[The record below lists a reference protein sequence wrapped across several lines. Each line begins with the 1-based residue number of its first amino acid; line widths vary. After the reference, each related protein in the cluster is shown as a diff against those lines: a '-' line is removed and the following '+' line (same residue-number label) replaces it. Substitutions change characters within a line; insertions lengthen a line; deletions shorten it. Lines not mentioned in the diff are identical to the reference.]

1 MPYLSERQ
9 RVNIITLVKNL
20 DDQVHCDVVK
30 SDENHGHFMIVLS
43 KGNKQ
48 IKLDVT
54 EDDLEHA
61 ADDPKTQSE
70 IRWRLKKAL
79 EGAYE

>member
-9 RVNIITLVKNL
+9 RTKIISLAKDL
-20 DDQVHCDVVK
+20 DSQVQCDVV
-30 SDENHGHFMIVLS
+30 SSQENHGGFEIILN
-43 KGNKQ
+43 KGGTQ
-48 IKLDVT
+48 IKLEVT

-61 ADDPKTQSE
+61 VDDPKTQSE

-79 EGAYE
+79 ETTPH